1 MLSKVIAIAQ
11 QKGGTGKTT
20 LAVHLALAF
29 IKYHNLKVAII
40 DTDPQGSLGKWFMIR
55 TEKKI
60 SNDNLTFKT
69 ASLWGAQYESKT
81 LKNDNDIVIIDTPP
95 KIESDARPSIEAA
108 DLVLIPMAASH
119 VDFWATGA
127 IVEIAKKANKK
138 ILIQIN
144 RSNQRSKL
152 ITKTNDFIKSLNFKT
167 ASLWGAQ
174 YESKI
179 LKKDHDV
186 IIIDTPPKIESDARP
201 SIEAADLV
209 LIPVTPSHVDFWAT
223 EAIVEIAKKANKKIL
238 IQINRANQRSKLI
251 SKTNEYIKSIN
262 VSSTNTIIGNRQI
275 YASSMG
281 EGKTAVEKQKKSN
294 AVEEM
299 KKLSDQILEELK

>member
-29 IKYHNLKVAII
+29 IKYHNLKVAVI

-55 TEKKI
+55 TEKKL

-81 LKNDNDIVIIDTPP
+81 LKNDHDIVIIDTPP

-108 DLVLIPMAASH
+108 DLVLIPMSASH

-127 IVEIAKKANKK
+127 IVDIAKKANKK

-152 ITKTNDFIKSLNFKT
+152 ITKTNDFIKSL
-167 ASLWGAQ
+167 AL
-174 YESKI
+174 
-179 LKKDHDV
+179 
-186 IIIDTPPKIESDARP
+186 
-201 SIEAADLV
+201 
-209 LIPVTPSHVDFWAT
+209 
-223 EAIVEIAKKANKKIL
+223 
-238 IQINRANQRSKLI
+238 
-251 SKTNEYIKSIN
+251 
-262 VSSTNTIIGNRQI
+262 SSTKTIIANRQI

-281 EGKTAVEKQKKSN
+281 EGKTAVEKQKKGN
-294 AVEEM
+294 AVEEI
-299 KKLSDQILEELK
+299 KNLSEQILSEIK

>member
-1 MLSKVIAIAQ
+1 MLSKVITISQ

-55 TEKKI
+55 TEKKV
-60 SNDNLTFKT
+60 SSENLTFKT

-127 IVEIAKKANKK
+127 IVDIAKKANKK
-138 ILIQIN
+138 ILVQIN
-144 RSNQRSKL
+144 RSSQRSKL
-152 ITKTNDFIKSLNFKT
+152 IEKTKDFIKSL
-167 ASLWGAQ
+167 
-174 YESKI
+174 
-179 LKKDHDV
+179 
-186 IIIDTPPKIESDARP
+186 
-201 SIEAADLV
+201 DL
-209 LIPVTPSHVDFWAT
+209 
-223 EAIVEIAKKANKKIL
+223 
-238 IQINRANQRSKLI
+238 
-251 SKTNEYIKSIN
+251 
-262 VSSTNTIIGNRQI
+262 SSTKTIIGNRQI
-275 YASSMG
+275 YTSSMG
-281 EGKTAVEKQKKSN
+281 EGKTAVEKQKKGN
-294 AVEEM
+294 AVEEI
-299 KKLSDQILEELK
+299 KNLSNQILSEIK

>member
-1 MLSKVIAIAQ
+1 MLSKVITIAQ

-29 IKYHNLKVAII
+29 TNYHNFKVAII

-55 TEKKI
+55 EEKKL

-69 ASLWGAQYESKT
+69 ASLWGAQYESKA
-81 LKNDNDIVIIDTPP
+81 LKKDHDIVIIDTPP
-95 KIESDARPSIEAA
+95 KIESDARPSIESA

-144 RSNQRSKL
+144 RSSQRSKL
-152 ITKTNDFIKSLNFKT
+152 ISKTNDFIKSLNL
-167 ASLWGAQ
+167 S
-174 YESKI
+174 
-179 LKKDHDV
+179 
-186 IIIDTPPKIESDARP
+186 
-201 SIEAADLV
+201 
-209 LIPVTPSHVDFWAT
+209 AT
-223 EAIVEIAKKANKKIL
+223 K
-238 IQINRANQRSKLI
+238 
-251 SKTNEYIKSIN
+251 
-262 VSSTNTIIGNRQI
+262 TIIGNRQI
-275 YASSMG
+275 FASSMG

-294 AVEEM
+294 AVEEI
-299 KKLSDQILEELK
+299 KQLSEQILSEIK

>member
-1 MLSKVIAIAQ
+1 MLSKVITICQ

-29 IKYHNLKVAII
+29 IKYHNFKVTLI
-40 DTDPQGSLGKWFMIR
+40 DTDPQGSLGKWYMVR
-55 TEKKI
+55 SEKKI
-60 SNDNLTFKT
+60 LN
-69 ASLWGAQYESKT
+69 E
-81 LKNDNDIVIIDTPP
+81 
-95 KIESDARPSIEAA
+95 
-108 DLVLIPMAASH
+108 
-119 VDFWATGA
+119 
-127 IVEIAKKANKK
+127 
-138 ILIQIN
+138 
-144 RSNQRSKL
+144 
-152 ITKTNDFIKSLNFKT
+152 SLNFKT

-209 LIPVTPSHVDFWAT
+209 LIPMTPSHVDFWAT

-238 IQINRANQRSKLI
+238 IQINRATQRSKLI

-299 KKLSDQILEELK
+299 KKLSGQILEELK

>member
-1 MLSKVIAIAQ
+1 MLSKVITIAQ

-29 IKYHNLKVAII
+29 TNYHNFKVAII

-55 TEKKI
+55 EEKKL
-60 SNDNLTFKT
+60 SNNNLTFKT

-81 LKNDNDIVIIDTPP
+81 LKKDHDIVIIDTPP
-95 KIESDARPSIEAA
+95 KIESDARPSIESA

-144 RSNQRSKL
+144 RSSQRSKL
-152 ITKTNDFIKSLNFKT
+152 ISKTNDFIKSLNL
-167 ASLWGAQ
+167 S
-174 YESKI
+174 
-179 LKKDHDV
+179 
-186 IIIDTPPKIESDARP
+186 
-201 SIEAADLV
+201 
-209 LIPVTPSHVDFWAT
+209 AT
-223 EAIVEIAKKANKKIL
+223 K
-238 IQINRANQRSKLI
+238 
-251 SKTNEYIKSIN
+251 
-262 VSSTNTIIGNRQI
+262 TIIGNRQI
-275 YASSMG
+275 FASSMG

-294 AVEEM
+294 AVEEI
-299 KKLSDQILEELK
+299 KDLSEQILLEIK

>member
-1 MLSKVIAIAQ
+1 MLSKVITICQ

-29 IKYHNLKVAII
+29 IKYHNFKVAII
-40 DTDPQGSLGKWFMIR
+40 DTDPQGSLGKWYIIR
-55 TEKKI
+55 SEKKI
-60 SNDNLTFKT
+60 LN
-69 ASLWGAQYESKT
+69 E
-81 LKNDNDIVIIDTPP
+81 
-95 KIESDARPSIEAA
+95 
-108 DLVLIPMAASH
+108 
-119 VDFWATGA
+119 
-127 IVEIAKKANKK
+127 
-138 ILIQIN
+138 
-144 RSNQRSKL
+144 
-152 ITKTNDFIKSLNFKT
+152 SLNFKT

-186 IIIDTPPKIESDARP
+186 VIIDTPPKIESDARP

-299 KKLSDQILEELK
+299 KKLSGQILEELK

>member
-29 IKYHNLKVAII
+29 IKYHNLKVAVI

-55 TEKKI
+55 TEKKL

-81 LKNDNDIVIIDTPP
+81 LKNDHDIVIIDTPP

-108 DLVLIPMAASH
+108 DLVLIPMSASH

-127 IVEIAKKANKK
+127 IVDIAKKANKK

-152 ITKTNDFIKSLNFKT
+152 ITKTNDFIKSL
-167 ASLWGAQ
+167 
-174 YESKI
+174 
-179 LKKDHDV
+179 
-186 IIIDTPPKIESDARP
+186 
-201 SIEAADLV
+201 DL
-209 LIPVTPSHVDFWAT
+209 
-223 EAIVEIAKKANKKIL
+223 
-238 IQINRANQRSKLI
+238 
-251 SKTNEYIKSIN
+251 
-262 VSSTNTIIGNRQI
+262 SSTKTIIGNRQI

-281 EGKTAVEKQKKSN
+281 EGKTAVEKQKKGN
-294 AVEEM
+294 AVEEI
-299 KKLSDQILEELK
+299 KSLSEQILSEIK